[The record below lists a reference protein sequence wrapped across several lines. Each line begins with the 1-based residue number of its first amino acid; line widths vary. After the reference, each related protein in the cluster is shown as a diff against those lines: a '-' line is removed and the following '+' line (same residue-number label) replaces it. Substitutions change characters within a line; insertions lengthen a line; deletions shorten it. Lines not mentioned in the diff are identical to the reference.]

1 VASTGTRQL
10 QGHRFAD
17 LGWRPVLKLRVFVG
31 RTHLD
36 AELAAGVDP
45 YSTALLE
52 LRAAQLLRPRYRRQ
66 LAVALHERL
75 MAALRGPRWSSAV
88 PVVREQI
95 AEASGTLLSLAQ
107 VLRASESVHP
117 RGVAMVSSLLCDGAS
132 PLYLQ
137 TVPGAL
143 ECQARLALDCLVG
156 QPWMSS
162 AGLGAFEGVSHG
174 GR

>member
-1 VASTGTRQL
+1 VASTGAGHL
-10 QGHRFAD
+10 QGHQSAG
-17 LGWRPVLKLRVFVG
+17 LGRRTGLKVRVFVT
-31 RTHLD
+31 RSHLD

-45 YSTALLE
+45 QSTAQLE

-66 LAVALHERL
+66 LAAALDERL
-75 MAALRGPRWSSAV
+75 MDALRGPRWSSAV

-117 RGVAMVSSLLCDGAS
+117 RGVATVWRLLGDGDSPFYVRSAS
-132 PLYLQ
+132 D
-137 TVPGAL
+137 AL
-143 ECQARLALDCLVG
+143 DRQARVALDCLVG
-156 QPWMSS
+156 RPWVSS
-162 AGLGAFEGVSHG
+162 AGSRPLEGVSHR

>member
-1 VASTGTRQL
+1 L
-10 QGHRFAD
+10 QGHRCAG
-17 LGWRPVLKLRVFVG
+17 LGRRAGLKLRIFVT
-31 RTHLD
+31 RSHLD

-45 YSTALLE
+45 DSTALLE

-66 LAVALHERL
+66 LAAALDERL

-88 PVVREQI
+88 PVVRDQVS
-95 AEASGTLLSLAQ
+95 EASGTLLSLAQ

-117 RGVAMVSSLLCDGAS
+117 RGVAMVLRLLGDGDS
-132 PLYLQ
+132 PLYLR

-143 ECQARLALDCLVG
+143 EHQARLALDCLVG
-156 QPWMSS
+156 QPWVSS
-162 AGLGAFEGVSHG
+162 GLRRFEEVTHG